1 MIATFFEG
9 LYRAEEMQ
17 TEGAQQSKS
26 SGITCTSTRCEDG
39 LHCFRTTRRLVK
51 ANMQGMCRACGA
63 DLVDWGRV
71 HGRNLSDVD
80 YTFEALKFE
89 LIRHFFWH
97 IEIDEDAVLH
107 GRRKGLAG
115 LRKAVPHRI
124 RISIAAAQPIFDGRQ
139 TPRHGNVIYYAQHAT
154 ASCCR
159 KCVEEWHGI
168 PQGRPLTDNE
178 VAYLSAPNVFP
189 NTCGRAALITP
200 RSECYSRDSS
210 GPSRNRISVS
220 RRTAMA
226 LAESAISSAAD
237 S

>member
-97 IEIDEDAVLH
+97 IEIDQDAVLH

-139 TPRHGNVIYYAQHAT
+139 TPRHGNVIFYAQHAT

-178 VAYLSAPNVFP
+178 VAYLSAL
-189 NTCGRAALITP
+189 ALRYIEERVPQLTEAGEKI
-200 RSECYSRDSS
+200 R
-210 GPSRNRISVS
+210 S
-220 RRTAMA
+220 RRRPPT
-226 LAESAISSAAD
+226 
-237 S
+237 